1 MKLGDIAKVYGGYA
15 FKSSEFKENGTPI
28 IRIGNL
34 DGDIVNLD
42 DSICYSEDFLI
53 KHPEFIVNK
62 GDILVA
68 MSGATVGKIGVYKND
83 LKALLNQRVG
93 NIKPIGNLN
102 KKLIFYYCKS
112 PSFMNHIKKEAF
124 GCAQPNIS
132 SSKIED
138 FVLNLPSEEKQNMV
152 VEVLDKASKSIELKK
167 LQLSAYDQFI
177 KSRFVEMFGN
187 LIDTVR
193 LGDCCKVHARIGWQ
207 ALTTAEHMQTGDYLL
222 ITGTDFKDNEVNYS
236 TCKYVAKERYEMDDK
251 IIIRNDDILITKD
264 GTIGKVAIVH
274 NLPKPA
280 TLNSGIFVVRPDQ
293 RFNKEYISY
302 VFRGPLFDEFVE
314 KTKTGATIKHLN
326 QGHLVNFLI
335 PLPSIE
341 EQISFANFSIQI
353 DKLKFSVQ
361 KSLEETKKLF
371 DSLMQKYFG

>member
-1 MKLGDIAKVYGGYA
+1 MGKLLFGSIIEEYSIKAKTDTNYVVCSVTNTNG
-15 FKSSEFKENGTPI
+15 FQKSSDTFDKK
-28 IRIGNL
+28 
-34 DGDIVNLD
+34 VF
-42 DSICYSEDFLI
+42 SED
-53 KHPEFIVNK
+53 
-62 GDILVA
+62 
-68 MSGATVGKIGVYKND
+68 
-83 LKALLNQRVG
+83 
-93 NIKPIGNLN
+93 
-102 KKLIFYYCKS
+102 
-112 PSFMNHIKKEAF
+112 
-124 GCAQPNIS
+124 
-132 SSKIED
+132 
-138 FVLNLPSEEKQNMV
+138 
-152 VEVLDKASKSIELKK
+152 
-167 LQLSAYDQFI
+167 LSAYKKVYRGSFAYNPSRINVGSIGCQNIDECVLVSPLYNIFEVNTDVTTPEFVSYFI
-177 KSRFVEMFGN
+177 RSNYVRNYIKENTQGTVRANFKMSEMSKLHFPNITLDEQKRIIDEFKILEKIIKENEHQLFLYDEFVKSRFIEMFGN

-326 QGHLVNFLI
+326 QGHLINFLI

-353 DKLKFSVQ
+353 NKLKFIV
-361 KSLEETKKLF
+361 EEQLKLMNELLNKKM
-371 DSLMQKYFG
+371 DEYFN